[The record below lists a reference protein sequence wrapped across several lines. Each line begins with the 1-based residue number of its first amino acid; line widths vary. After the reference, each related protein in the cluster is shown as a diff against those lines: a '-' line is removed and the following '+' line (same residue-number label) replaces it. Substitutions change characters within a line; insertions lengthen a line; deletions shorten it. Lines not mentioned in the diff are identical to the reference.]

1 MKWFRSRIKAGT
13 RLALLA
19 LAVQFVLSFGHFHGT
34 AALAAPGTFK
44 AGVMATFGRS
54 TADISATTHG
64 IPGSGTVDTGAF
76 GIGGNLTWTGSGGDL
91 DGVYVDTVGQ
101 ITWYDTDFSASDAGS
116 LASTSAVGGA
126 ISVEVGKWIEVAKGF
141 AIVPQTQLAYVAT
154 SAGGFT
160 DRDGTLVDG
169 SSASGFVGRTGIR
182 AEHSRFL
189 GSGPDDAMRLDAYL
203 LANLAYAF
211 GGSYAV
217 SVGGTALDQD
227 AAPLLGELGLG
238 ATLQMTAA
246 AALYGD
252 ASYAAAFSGGA
263 SYWSGNLGLKLDW

>member
-1 MKWFRSRIKAGT
+1 MQ
-13 RLALLA
+13 L
-19 LAVQFVLSFGHFHGT
+19 VLF
-34 AALAAPGTFK
+34 
-44 AGVMATFGRS
+44 
-54 TADISATTHG
+54 DC
-64 IPGSGTVDTGAF
+64 
-76 GIGGNLTWTGSGGDL
+76 
-91 DGVYVDTVGQ
+91 
-101 ITWYDTDFSASDAGS
+101 
-116 LASTSAVGGA
+116 
-126 ISVEVGKWIEVAKGF
+126 
-141 AIVPQTQLAYVAT
+141 
-154 SAGGFT
+154 
-160 DRDGTLVDG
+160 DGTLVDG